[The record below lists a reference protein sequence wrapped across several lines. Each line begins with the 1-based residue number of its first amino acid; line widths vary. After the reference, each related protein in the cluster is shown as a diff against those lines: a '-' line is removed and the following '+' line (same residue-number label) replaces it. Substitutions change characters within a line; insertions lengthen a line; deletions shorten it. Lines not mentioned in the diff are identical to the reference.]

1 MNKKKI
7 IGAIKATRPQFIFA
21 YFIIAAG
28 GLIIGLAQ
36 HFTLNIS
43 LAIYSFIAVGFAVAG
58 INCRDEA
65 YDWVAGYD
73 IEYGGMGV
81 IRDGTFE
88 AKTLRKWGI
97 ILDVI
102 AVGLFVIQ
110 LFYFPLLIIPLIP
123 GLIVMIGANYL
134 TEEIRLGHEL
144 MPPLSFLT
152 VMLWLYLSQGWYFTL
167 PIILFSVY
175 TYLIVLTLL
184 PYQDIGDREADEKSG
199 KKTLTV
205 KMGLDRVGMF
215 SIFMGLISSI
225 VLYLT
230 ILSLTA

>member
-7 IGAIKATRPQFIFA
+7 IGAIKATRPQFIIA
-21 YFIIAAG
+21 YYIIGAG

-36 HFTLNIS
+36 GFTLNIIS
-43 LAIYSFIAVGFAVAG
+43 AIYAYIAVGFAVAG

-88 AKTLRKWGI
+88 AKTLMRWGI
-97 ILDVI
+97 ILDIVAVI
-102 AVGLFVIQ
+102 LFIPPVF
-110 LFYFPLLIIPLIP
+110 FYPLLLVPLIP
-123 GLIVMIGANYL
+123 GVIVMIGANYL
-134 TEEIRLGHEL
+134 TEEIPLGHEL

-152 VMLWLYLSQGWYFTL
+152 VMLWIYLSQGWGFSIPTIYFS
-167 PIILFSVY
+167 IY

-184 PYQDIGDREADEKSG
+184 PYQDIGDRAARSRNHSPG
-199 KKTLTV
+199 K
-205 KMGLDRVGMF
+205 
-215 SIFMGLISSI
+215 
-225 VLYLT
+225 T
-230 ILSLTA
+230 IPSQR